1 MPPSW
6 VTLPGE
12 NILEYFLKMKSRDD
26 DQCRVVEFLGAIFEQ
41 GANFMVE
48 RLDWALQRWDGGGAA
63 VRTAPQ
69 TISFGKSAN

>member
-1 MPPSW
+1 M
-6 VTLPGE
+6 
-12 NILEYFLKMKSRDD
+12 
-26 DQCRVVEFLGAIFEQ
+26 EFLGAIFEQ